1 MPDYRD
7 LPSYTVSEVA
17 QCLCIPS
24 ATVRYWA
31 KGRGDHKPVIAIPDY
46 HRRPTLL
53 SFLNL
58 AELHVL
64 SSIRREHK
72 IPLPKVRVAQHHL
85 IAIARELSE
94 STHPLISYELQTDG
108 LDIFVER
115 VGALINASRGG
126 QQEMRP
132 LMEDVFNVRQA
143 NWHMAG
149 GASPPKRRSNR
160 STFLRKPCVG
170 TREGAG
176 EASAAVREGG
186 AMERR
191 KGSHLESR
199 DPVEG
204 RRQHRAG
211 RYGET

>member
-1 MPDYRD
+1 M
-7 LPSYTVSEVA
+7 
-17 QCLCIPS
+17 
-24 ATVRYWA
+24 
-31 KGRGDHKPVIAIPDY
+31 
-46 HRRPTLL
+46 
-53 SFLNL
+53 
-58 AELHVL
+58 
-64 SSIRREHK
+64 
-72 IPLPKVRVAQHHL
+72 
-85 IAIARELSE
+85 
-94 STHPLISYELQTDG
+94 
-108 LDIFVER
+108 
-115 VGALINASRGG
+115 
-126 QQEMRP
+126 
-132 LMEDVFNVRQA
+132 RQA
-143 NWHMAG
+143 NWHMTG